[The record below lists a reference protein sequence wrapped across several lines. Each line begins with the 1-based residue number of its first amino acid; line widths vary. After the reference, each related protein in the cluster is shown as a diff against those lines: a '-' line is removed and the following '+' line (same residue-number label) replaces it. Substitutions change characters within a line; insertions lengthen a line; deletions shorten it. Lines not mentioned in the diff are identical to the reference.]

1 MENNTTPAENPL
13 QQEQEQE
20 IDFLELAQKVWAERK
35 LVIKACV
42 GAAVI
47 GMVVAFSIPKEY
59 ATSMKLAPETTGK
72 TPGGGMGALAAMA
85 GINLGSSSGQDALS
99 PDLYPDI
106 VSSTPFLTGLFD
118 VNVTTQDGSVKT
130 SLYEYMKEHQ
140 RKPWWGS
147 VLSAPFKAL
156 GWGMSLFRETEKD
169 APAGS
174 KVDPF
179 KLTPKQAGIVNAL
192 SSRISVSVEKKTGV
206 TTLSVQMQDPVISAA
221 LTDTVMHRLQD
232 YITDYR
238 TNKARHDLAFTEK
251 LYKEAKENYY
261 TAQQRY
267 ARHVDGNLD
276 VILQSYRSEQE
287 RLQNEMTLAYGVYN
301 QLAQQLQMAKA
312 KVQEIT
318 PVYTVV
324 QPAVV
329 PLRPIKPNK
338 ITILFGFVFLAAA
351 GSSLWILYGRDLLK
365 NLKK

>member
-1 MENNTTPAENPL
+1 MENNITPAENPL
-13 QQEQEQE
+13 QQEQEQD

-35 LVIKACV
+35 LVIKVCAI
-42 GAAVI
+42 AAVV
-47 GMVVAFSIPKEY
+47 GVVVAFSIPKEY
-59 ATSMKLAPETTGK
+59 TASMKLAPETTGK

-99 PDLYPDI
+99 PELYPDI

-118 VNVTTQDGSVKT
+118 VNVTTQDGGVKT

-140 RKPWWGS
+140 RSPWWGS

-174 KVDPF
+174 KVDSF

-192 SSRISVSVEKKTGV
+192 SSRISVSVDKKTGV

-324 QPAVV
+324 QPATV
-329 PLRPIKPNK
+329 PLKPIKPNK
-338 ITILFGFVFLAAA
+338 IAILFGFVFLAVA
-351 GSSLWILYGRDLLK
+351 GSSMWILHGRDLLK
-365 NLKK
+365 KLKK

>member
-1 MENNTTPAENPL
+1 MENNTTPAENQQP
-13 QQEQEQE
+13 QEQEQE

-47 GMVVAFSIPKEY
+47 GVVVAFSIPKEY

-72 TPGGGMGALAAMA
+72 SSGGSMGALAAMA

-192 SSRISVSVEKKTGV
+192 SSRIMVSVEKKTGV

-338 ITILFGFVFLAAA
+338 IIILFGFVFLAAA

-365 NLKK
+365 NLKR

>member
-1 MENNTTPAENPL
+1 MENNITPAENPL

-35 LVIKACV
+35 LVIKVCAI
-42 GAAVI
+42 AAVV
-47 GMVVAFSIPKEY
+47 GVVVAFSIPKEY
-59 ATSMKLAPETTGK
+59 TASMKLAPETTGK

-140 RKPWWGS
+140 RSPWWGS

-174 KVDPF
+174 KVDSF

-192 SSRISVSVEKKTGV
+192 SSRISVSVDKKTGV

-324 QPAVV
+324 QPATV
-329 PLRPIKPNK
+329 PLKPIKPNK
-338 ITILFGFVFLAAA
+338 IAILFGFVFLAVA
-351 GSSLWILYGRDLLK
+351 GSSMWILYGRDLLK
-365 NLKK
+365 KLKR

>member
-1 MENNTTPAENPL
+1 MENNITPAENSQP
-13 QQEQEQE
+13 QEQEQE

-35 LVIKACV
+35 LVIKTCV
-42 GAAVI
+42 SAAVI
-47 GMVVAFSIPKEY
+47 GIVVAFSIPKEY
-59 ATSMKLAPETTGK
+59 STQITLAPETTGK

-118 VNVTTQDGSVKT
+118 VNITTQDGSVKT

-140 RKPWWGS
+140 RSPWWGS

-174 KVDPF
+174 KVDSF

-192 SSRISVSVEKKTGV
+192 SSRISVSVDKKTGV
-206 TTLSVQMQDPVISAA
+206 TTLSVQMQDPLISAA

-338 ITILFGFVFLAAA
+338 IMILFGFLFLAAA
-351 GSSLWILYGRDLLK
+351 GSYLWILYGRDLLK

>member
-1 MENNTTPAENPL
+1 MENNTIPAANP
-13 QQEQEQE
+13 QPQEQD
-20 IDFLELAQKVWAERK
+20 IDLLELVQKVWAERK

-47 GMVVAFSIPKEY
+47 GVVVAFSIPKEY
-59 ATSMKLAPETTGK
+59 STQITLAPETTGK
-72 TPGGGMGALAAMA
+72 TPGGNMGALAAMA

-118 VNVTTQDGSVKT
+118 VNVTTQDGRVKT
-130 SLYEYMKEHQ
+130 SLYEYMKERQ

-156 GWGMSLFRETEKD
+156 GWGMSLFRETEED

-179 KLTPKQAGIVNAL
+179 KLTPKQAGIVKGL
-192 SSRISVSVEKKTGV
+192 SSRIMVSVDKKTGV

-221 LTDTVMHRLQD
+221 LTDTVMHRLQN

-324 QPAVV
+324 QPATV
-329 PLRPIKPNK
+329 PLKPIKPNK
-338 ITILFGFVFLAAA
+338 IMILFGFVFLATV
-351 GSSLWILYGRDLLK
+351 GSIGWILFVKDLLK
-365 NLKK
+365 NWKR

>member
-1 MENNTTPAENPL
+1 MENNIKPTETLQTPQYKNEL
-13 QQEQEQE
+13 QRL
-20 IDFLELAQKVWAERK
+20 IPKVWAERK

-42 GAAVI
+42 AATVI
-47 GMVVAFSIPKEY
+47 GIVVAFSIPKEY
-59 ATSMKLAPETTGK
+59 TTSVKLAPETTNK
-72 TPGGGMGALAAMA
+72 TPGGSMGALAAMA

-99 PDLYPDI
+99 PELYPDI
-106 VSSTPFLTGLFD
+106 VNSTPFLTGLFD
-118 VNVTTQDGSVKT
+118 VNVTTQDGRMKT
-130 SLYEYMKEHQ
+130 SLYEYMEKHQ
-140 RKPWWGS
+140 QKTWWS
-147 VLSAPFKAL
+147 SLLSAPFKAL
-156 GWGMSLFRETEKD
+156 DWGISLFHDTEENRLT
-169 APAGS
+169 GN

-179 KLTPKQAGIVNAL
+179 KLTLKQAVIAKIL
-192 SSRISVSVEKKTGV
+192 SNRIIISVAKKTGV
-206 TTLSVQMQDPVISAA
+206 TTLSVQMQDPLISAT

-251 LYKEAKENYY
+251 LFKEAQENYY

-324 QPAVV
+324 QPATV
-329 PLRPIKPNK
+329 PLKPEKPNK
-338 ITILFGFVFLAAA
+338 TIILISFVFLAAL
-351 GSSLWILYGRDLLK
+351 GSVGWILFIKDS
-365 NLKK
+365 LKKLKK